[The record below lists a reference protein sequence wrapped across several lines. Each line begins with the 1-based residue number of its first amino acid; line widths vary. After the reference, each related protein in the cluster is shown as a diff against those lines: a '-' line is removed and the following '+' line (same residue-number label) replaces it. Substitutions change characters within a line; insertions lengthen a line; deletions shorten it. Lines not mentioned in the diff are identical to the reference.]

1 MILCYQG
8 AAFSPKYNPHLWPL
22 VFLLAVKLPAY
33 FGQKQSNAET

>member
-22 VFLLAVKLPAY
+22 VFFVSGKTTRIFWP
-33 FGQKQSNAET
+33 KAE